1 MNFYEKKYI
10 IILLILPSLFLY
22 AQQDSI
28 RQKSNIVEKDIT
40 VKVSL
45 QYLVY
50 LPPGYDNDDTYWPLV
65 LFLHGSGERG
75 DDINQ
80 VKRYGPPMLVDQG
93 ENFPFILIS
102 PQCPLGQRWDPLAL
116 SVLLD
121 VVEKLYHV
129 DQNRVYVTGL
139 SIGGEGTWN
148 LAMAQPD
155 RFAAIAPVCGRTG
168 SLYLDAAR
176 IKSIPIWVFHGAK
189 DDVVPVSESQRM
201 VKALKDCGSSI
212 KFTVYP
218 EANHNAW
225 TETYNNQELYKW
237 LLKHHLDENK

>member
-1 MNFYEKKYI
+1 MKKNI
-10 IILLILPSLFLY
+10 LILLTLASLFLY

-28 RQKSNIVEKDIT
+28 RQRGELLEKEIT

-50 LPPGYDNDDTYWPLV
+50 LPPGYDNNDMNWPLV

-75 DDINQ
+75 DDINL
-80 VKRYGPPMLVDQG
+80 VKLYGPPLLVDQG
-93 ENFPFILIS
+93 VDFPFILIS
-102 PQCPLGQRWDPLAL
+102 PQCPLGQRWDPLDL

-121 VVEKLYHV
+121 AVEKIYRV
-129 DQNRVYVTGL
+129 DPNRVYLTGL
-139 SIGGEGTWN
+139 SMGGEGTWN

-168 SLYLDAAR
+168 SLYLDADR
-176 IKSIPIWVFHGAK
+176 IKSLPIWVFHGAK
-189 DDVVPVSESQRM
+189 DDVVPISESQRM
-201 VKALKDCGSSI
+201 VKALKEYGSSNQ
-212 KFTVYP
+212 FTVYR

-225 TETYNNQELYKW
+225 TETYYNQELYKW
-237 LLKHHLDENK
+237 LLEHHLDENK